1 MDGGKY
7 EGIDGGIYEEVDG
20 KKIEENVQEK
30 VQEKVQGKDKEK
42 GIQEGN
48 HMKTNR
54 TIKIKDTSQ
63 SNEPNSMNILKTSS
77 LILNKKHDELEVIQ
91 KNNTEESGVLKE
103 LEASSKGKVKG
114 SLLFNY
120 FKSTKQPCM
129 LVIMVSTFILAQ
141 VLASIADVWVSYW
154 YVSRLKIRLKI
165 LFLFKI
171 FF

>member
-7 EGIDGGIYEEVDG
+7 EGIDEEVDG

-30 VQEKVQGKDKEK
+30 VQEKVQGKDKDKEK
-42 GIQEGN
+42 GIQKRN

-54 TIKIKDTSQ
+54 TIKIKDTDQ
-63 SNEPNSMNILKTSS
+63 SNENPSSMEILKASS
-77 LILNKKHDELEVIQ
+77 LISNKKHDELEVNQ
-91 KNNTEESGVLKE
+91 RNNTEESGMLKE